1 MEFEAWQLQGDGFV
15 SRVLDLPSQVGW
27 EGLNVEGDG
36 YIISFIILL
45 EKSPFFKKNFFC
57 IILCCFHAVKVLVF
71 LTMPIDPASDNIPQQ
86 IEYLWSLKEAVTR
99 NVTIAVIVSLLED
112 PLEHLER

>member
-1 MEFEAWQLQGDGFV
+1 MEFEAWQLQGDDFV

-45 EKSPFFKKNFFC
+45 EKSIFFKKISF
-57 IILCCFHAVKVLVF
+57 V
-71 LTMPIDPASDNIPQQ
+71 
-86 IEYLWSLKEAVTR
+86 
-99 NVTIAVIVSLLED
+99 
-112 PLEHLER
+112 